1 MLSWRVACLRT
12 CILRTTRI
20 ASFSDQTAAKLLP
33 TIVKGIAVNST
44 PQMIAND
51 VMIWPMDVSG
61 YRSP

>member
-1 MLSWRVACLRT
+1 
-12 CILRTTRI
+12 LRTTRI

-51 VMIWPMDVSG
+51 VMIWPMDVRG

>member
-1 MLSWRVACLRT
+1 MLFRYVCACFRWVHA

-33 TIVKGIAVNST
+33 TIVSGIAVNST

-51 VMIWPMDVSG
+51 VMI
-61 YRSP
+61 